1 MGLRILKLKTPLS
14 DNDVRALKVGDVV
27 YLTGI
32 IVTARDLAHKKAVEL
47 LKSGGSLPLS
57 LRGLAVFHAG
67 PIVRKE
73 DGKWRIIAIGPTTS
87 TRMENIE
94 YDFIKLT
101 GVKMV
106 IGKGGM
112 GEKTRRALKEYC
124 CVYAVYPGGAAA
136 IAPTMIEEVV
146 DVYWLELGIPEA
158 LWVLKVRDFGPL
170 ITVMDSHGNNL
181 YEDVM
186 RNAREVYKSLT

>member
-1 MGLRILKLKTPLS
+1 MGVRVVKIKTPLS
-14 DNDVRALKVGDVV
+14 DDDVKMLKVGDVV

-47 LKSGGSLPLS
+47 LKSGGNLPLS
-57 LRGLAVFHAG
+57 LRGLAIFHAG
-67 PIVRKE
+67 PIVKKE
-73 DGKWRIIAIGPTTS
+73 NGKWKIIAIGPTTS
-87 TRMENIE
+87 TRMEDVE
-94 YDFIKLT
+94 YDFIRLT
-101 GVKMV
+101 GVKMI

-136 IAPTMIEEVV
+136 IAPTMIEEVIN
-146 DVYWLELGIPEA
+146 VYWLELGVPEA
-158 LWVLKVRDFGPL
+158 LWVLKVKDFGPL
-170 ITVMDSHGNNL
+170 TIVMDSHGNNL

-186 RNAREVYKSLT
+186 RRAKEIYERLT